1 DVEVR
6 RAVHRV
12 ATDADAGG
20 LSHTARRELPD
31 GFVGERSAARDHA
44 HVAALVDV
52 ARRDADAAAAVRI
65 LARPR
70 RDDTR
75 AIRPDQPRPLAFHRA
90 SYLDHVLNPNAY
102 RDATDQVK
110 VFIHRFE
117 DHVGGEVWGN
127 KDRRIR
133 LASLPDRLGHLV
145 ENGNLV

>member
-1 DVEVR
+1 AILLDPSRGFLLRRPADLADHDDALRLRIVIEHLDDVEVR

-75 AIRPDQPRPLAFHRA
+75 AIRP
-90 SYLDHVLNPNAY
+90 
-102 RDATDQVK
+102 
-110 VFIHRFE
+110 
-117 DHVGGEVWGN
+117 
-127 KDRRIR
+127 
-133 LASLPDRLGHLV
+133 
-145 ENGNLV
+145 